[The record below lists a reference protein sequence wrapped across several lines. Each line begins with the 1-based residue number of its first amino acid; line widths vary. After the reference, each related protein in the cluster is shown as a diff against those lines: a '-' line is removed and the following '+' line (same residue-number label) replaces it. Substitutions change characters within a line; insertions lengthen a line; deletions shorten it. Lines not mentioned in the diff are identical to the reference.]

1 MCLTDVE
8 NKNKVA
14 VVVVGY
20 NRLLSI
26 QRLLFSLNESIYNNI
41 EVPLVISIDASG
53 NKELYDFVRSYEW
66 NYGEKYVIIREQK
79 LGLKRHIFECGDL
92 TKYFKAVILLE
103 DDLFVSPFFYNY
115 VLKTIDYYQ
124 EDDAVACVGLYSYA
138 SNIYAALPFV
148 PLQTE
153 YDVYGIQATITW
165 GECWNERMW
174 QGFRTWLSHSEPIRW
189 DTLDIP
195 DGVKNFKRAW
205 SKYFTAYLSVTDR
218 YVIAPYKSF
227 TTNFSEAGEH
237 RSMADNCVQVP
248 IVRRLEEFKFGP
260 ISCIIKYDSFFN
272 PVGLDSYIP
281 VTRGNLCVDF
291 YSLRP
296 NNRNLRYLLTTDVL
310 PYKCVREY
318 ALAERPIEANVIDNV
333 DGKGIYLYDLSQ
345 RDSNGK
351 TDVNTIMSISYRLQ
365 MFRPLLL
372 KKFIMVFIADY
383 LKIKIKNLIK

>member
-260 ISCIIKYDSFFN
+260 ISCIIKYDSFLIR
-272 PVGLDSYIP
+272 LD
-281 VTRGNLCVDF
+281 
-291 YSLRP
+291 
-296 NNRNLRYLLTTDVL
+296 
-310 PYKCVREY
+310 
-318 ALAERPIEANVIDNV
+318 
-333 DGKGIYLYDLSQ
+333 
-345 RDSNGK
+345 
-351 TDVNTIMSISYRLQ
+351 
-365 MFRPLLL
+365 
-372 KKFIMVFIADY
+372 
-383 LKIKIKNLIK
+383 